1 MEKVSMAIPEP
12 ELGRILKCVVLMF
25 KSLTTYLREKGL
37 NHTLPSQEDFQFFLG
52 QSKVES
58 AAKRMKENQV
68 EKRGFVFL
76 KAKKA

>member
-1 MEKVSMAIPEP
+1 MEKVSMVTPEP
-12 ELGRILKCVVLMF
+12 ALGRILKCVVLRF
-25 KSLTTYLREKGL
+25 KSLTTYLRVKGL
-37 NHTLPSQEDFQFFLG
+37 NQTLPSQEDFQFFSG

-76 KAKKA
+76 KAKKS